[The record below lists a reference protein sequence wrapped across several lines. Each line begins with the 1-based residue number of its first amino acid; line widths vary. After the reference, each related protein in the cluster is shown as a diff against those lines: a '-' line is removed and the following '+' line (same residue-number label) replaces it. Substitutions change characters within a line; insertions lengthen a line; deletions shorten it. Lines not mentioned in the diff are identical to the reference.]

1 MLVVQHGTALQPVL
15 IKLQGNS
22 LCLVNNKQDWERQ
35 QSLDHL
41 RQQMCIAWLWVDA
54 LQSTMLDVLQV
65 SESTCNLLKS
75 WRVWV
80 VQGQGAQQ

>member
-1 MLVVQHGTALQPVL
+1 MLVGQHGTALQPVL